1 MFVSFLP
8 ALYLRFLSEIFQNSR
23 FLHLFLTGTHRHWT
37 GTQGHWTGT
46 QRHFRGHFCGTQ
58 ILPFGTQVLAED
70 TPGYFGGTQ
79 VPSTGTQVL
88 PIVLPSCLTPSPLY
102 LLPDWLLE
110 FLGVFHNFN
119 LIFGLTNTCDG
130 LFGGSVGPV
139 RLLGLL
145 GLKQTCHLGQQ
156 PWLGAHLYKG
166 LNGVLQSP
174 VPEARLHQVW
184 SGQPL
189 RKEAESAF
197 KPALLAIREGT
208 AICKRSSYRSH
219 HFSCGEALRQIALTH
234 TYKRASE
241 GSIHGECLQSSKVI
255 SSRDTFVRLPACL
268 FSFHLGLFTCV
279 RFTGG
284 LFSMSGCL
292 S

>member
-1 MFVSFLP
+1 MSASSQHSRLASFSSRATAYCNRLFSPIPRLLVETIALPFLLGLPHCNFPCDCPLVPHCCHCMFVSFLP

-174 VPEARLHQVW
+174 APEARLHQVW
-184 SGQPL
+184 SGGPL
-189 RKEAESAF
+189 
-197 KPALLAIREGT
+197 LLD
-208 AICKRSSYRSH
+208 CPKRLQ
-219 HFSCGEALRQIALTH
+219 A
-234 TYKRASE
+234 
-241 GSIHGECLQSSKVI
+241 GSLSDPG
-255 SSRDTFVRLPACL
+255 RDC
-268 FSFHLGLFTCV
+268 
-279 RFTGG
+279 
-284 LFSMSGCL
+284 
-292 S
+292 